1 MTAPTIFCNECG
13 ASNPLQATLCFA
25 CNNALQPFAA
35 SLLLQAQAAPTSA
48 AVPTGKVRGPLA
60 QSFLLH
66 SRYSI
71 VGQIGIGGFGA
82 VYQAKDT
89 LFSHRLVAIKEMNQD
104 GLSSQELAEATAA
117 FEHEAL
123 LLTGLTHPNLP
134 RIHDHFSEQGRSY
147 VVMDFIAGD
156 TLEDYLGKYSQLLPV
171 EMVLE
176 IGIQLCTVLDY
187 LHTHQPPIIFRDLK
201 PANIMRT
208 ADNHVY
214 LIDFGIARHFKPGK
228 AKDTIPLGSKGYAA
242 PEQYGKAQTTS
253 QSDIYGLG
261 ATLHQLLTGDDPS
274 LALFHFKPVPSSGSP
289 IFAQLNVLL
298 EQMVEMEMSK
308 RPASMAMVKQE
319 LQRILAQVSAQKS
332 SHVVKR
338 RTFLRGC
345 LSLVATCSAGF
356 AIATFIVEK
365 PNVID
370 MLLAHPFTGTTPA
383 HSLSPA
389 TPAQARLLSKP
400 LYTYHGHAGSVTA
413 VSWSP
418 HGQYIA
424 SAGTFDS
431 SVQVWDANTG
441 ILVIVPDLAMY
452 PAEKRLL
459 SRESV
464 PALFATNGQRVDAL
478 AWSSDNIHLAAALG
492 NDTVDSW
499 SIGTGDERLF
509 RFGFPG
515 NVNALAWSP
524 GGSRIAAVSGNRA
537 VEVRSAATGKFIFT
551 YTDHT
556 QTVLTLAWSPDGKHI
571 ASGAADGIVKVWDAS
586 RGQTSVTYR
595 GHTAAIN
602 AVSWSPDSSQIAS
615 GGTDGTVQV
624 WDAATGRSLFT
635 YRGHAGA
642 VNAVAWQVGARLLP
656 GPEARI
662 ASGGDDHTVQVWS
675 IGPASNQAWALQGE
689 ILMYRG
695 HAGQVTSVTW
705 SPEGQYIASG
715 SGDGTVQIWRAV

>member
-1 MTAPTIFCNECG
+1 MTASAIYCNECG
-13 ASNPLQATLCFA
+13 ASNALQATHCFA
-25 CNNALQPFAA
+25 CNNALHLPAP
-35 SLLLQAQAAPTSA
+35 SPLLQLQ
-48 AVPTGKVRGPLA
+48 AVPTNTAVPASKGAGPLGP
-60 QSFLLH
+60 SYLLH

-71 VGQIGIGGFGA
+71 VSQVGTGGFGA

-89 LFSHRLVAIKEMNQD
+89 LFSHRLVAIKEMSQD
-104 GLSSQELAEATAA
+104 GLSPQELAEAIAA
-117 FEHEAL
+117 FEREAL
-123 LLTGLTHPNLP
+123 LLADLTHPNLP
-134 RIHDHFSEQGRSY
+134 RIHDHFTEHGRSY

-156 TLEDYLGKYSQLLPV
+156 TLEDHLDKFAWRLSV
-171 EMVLE
+171 EATLD
-176 IGIQLCTVLDY
+176 IGLQLCTVLDY
-187 LHTHQPPIIFRDLK
+187 LHSQQPPIIFRDLK

-208 ADNHVY
+208 VDNHVY
-214 LIDFGIARHFKPGK
+214 LIDFGIARHFRPGK
-228 AKDTIPLGSKGYAA
+228 AKDTIPLGSRGYAA
-242 PEQYGKAQTTS
+242 PEQYGKAQNTP

-261 ATLHQLLTGDDPS
+261 ATLHEVLTGDDPS

-289 IFAQLNVLL
+289 IFAQLNALL
-298 EQMVEMEMSK
+298 EQMLEMEMSK
-308 RPASMAMVKQE
+308 RPASVAIVKQE

-332 SHVVKR
+332 GHVVKR

-389 TPAQARLLSKP
+389 TPAHARLLSKP

-441 ILVIVPDLAMY
+441 ILGIVPDLAMY

-499 SIGTGDERLF
+499 SIGK
-509 RFGFPG
+509 
-515 NVNALAWSP
+515 
-524 GGSRIAAVSGNRA
+524 GG
-537 VEVRSAATGKFIFT
+537 E
-551 YTDHT
+551 
-556 QTVLTLAWSPDGKHI
+556 
-571 ASGAADGIVKVWDAS
+571 
-586 RGQTSVTYR
+586 
-595 GHTAAIN
+595 
-602 AVSWSPDSSQIAS
+602 
-615 GGTDGTVQV
+615 
-624 WDAATGRSLFT
+624 SL
-635 YRGHAGA
+635 
-642 VNAVAWQVGARLLP
+642 L
-656 GPEARI
+656 
-662 ASGGDDHTVQVWS
+662 
-675 IGPASNQAWALQGE
+675 
-689 ILMYRG
+689 
-695 HAGQVTSVTW
+695 
-705 SPEGQYIASG
+705 
-715 SGDGTVQIWRAV
+715 

>member
-1 MTAPTIFCNECG
+1 MTAPTTFCNECG
-13 ASNPLQATLCFA
+13 ASNLLQATHCFA
-25 CNNALQPFAA
+25 CNVALQPLAPIPLLQVQAA
-35 SLLLQAQAAPTSA
+35 STSA
-48 AVPTGKVRGPLA
+48 AVPTSKVRGSLA

-71 VGQIGIGGFGA
+71 ASQIGTGGFGA

-104 GLSSQELAEATAA
+104 GLSPQELAEATAA

-134 RIHDHFSEQGRSY
+134 RVHDHFSEHGRSY

-156 TLEDYLGKYSQLLPV
+156 TLEDYLDKYSQRLPV
-171 EMVLE
+171 EMILD
-176 IGIQLCTVLDY
+176 IGLQLCSVLGY
-187 LHTHQPPIIFRDLK
+187 LHAHQPPIIFRDLK

-242 PEQYGKAQTTS
+242 PEQYGKAQTTC

-274 LALFHFKPVPSSGSP
+274 LALFHFEPVPSNGSP

-298 EQMVEMEMSK
+298 AQMVEMEMSK
-308 RPASMAMVKQE
+308 RPASMAIVQQE
-319 LQRILAQVSAQKS
+319 LQRLLAQQAGQKS
-332 SHVVKR
+332 SPVVKR

-345 LSLVATCSAGF
+345 LSAVATCSAGI
-356 AIATFIVEK
+356 AIATLIVEK

-389 TPAQARLLSKP
+389 THAQATHLSKP
-400 LYTYHGHAGSVTA
+400 LHTYRGHTGSVTA
-413 VSWSP
+413 VAWSS

-424 SAGTFDS
+424 SAGTLDS

-441 ILVIVPDLAMY
+441 MLVIVPDLAMY

-478 AWSSDNIHLAAALG
+478 AWSSDSIHLAAALG

-499 SIGTGDERLF
+499 NIETGDERLF
-509 RFGFPG
+509 RFGLPG
-515 NVNALAWSP
+515 DVNALAWSP
-524 GGSRIAAVSGNRA
+524 GGSRIAAVSGNSA
-537 VEVRSAATGKFIFT
+537 VQVRSATTGKLIFM
-551 YTDHT
+551 YTEHA
-556 QTVLTLAWSPDGKHI
+556 QAVLTLAWSPDGQHI

-586 RGQTSVTYR
+586 TGHTSVTHG
-595 GHTAAIN
+595 GHTAAVN

-615 GGTDGTVQV
+615 GGTGGTVQV

-642 VNAVAWQVGARLLP
+642 VNTVAWQVGVQLLP
-656 GPEARI
+656 GAEARI
-662 ASGGDDHTVQVWS
+662 ASGGADDTVQVWS
-675 IGPASNQAWALQGE
+675 IGPASNQAMALQGK
-689 ILMYRG
+689 ILVYRG

-705 SPEGQYIASG
+705 SPDGQYIASG
-715 SGDGTVQIWRAV
+715 SEDGTVQIWRAV